1 MLNRI
6 KDYKFKNPDLLTRAL
21 THGSYSKEN
30 YQRLEFLGD
39 SILDF
44 VVGDYLFKKCE
55 EDEGKLTKL
64 RASFVSEQYL
74 CKIFDEL
81 EVEKN
86 VLVGKSYKSSLSK
99 ALKCDIFE
107 AIVAAIYLDGGFEVT
122 KKFVIHVLKLGNY
135 KTIKDTDY
143 KSQLQELFQKQSKSN
158 KVSYKLISQEGLS
171 HDPHFKV
178 AVLLNKEK
186 YGEGEGHSKQEAEQ
200 QGAKIVLKK
209 LKKTIDKGN

>member
-1 MLNRI
+1 MVKSVKN
-6 KDYKFKNPDLLTRAL
+6 YKFKKPILLTQAL
-21 THGSYSKEN
+21 THGSYSKNN

-44 VVGDYLFKKCE
+44 VVGDYLFNKCD

-81 EVEKN
+81 DIEKEVF
-86 VLVGKSYKSSLSK
+86 VGKSFKSNLSK
-99 ALKCDIFE
+99 ALKADIFE
-107 AIVAAIYLDGGFEVT
+107 AIVAAIYLDGGFEVA
-122 KKFVIHVLKLGNY
+122 KKFVIQTLKLGNY

-143 KSQLQELFQKQSKSN
+143 KSQLQEYFQKQLKTN
-158 KVSYKLISQEGLS
+158 KVSYKLISQEGAS
-171 HDPHFKV
+171 HEPHFKI

-186 YGEGEGHSKQEAEQ
+186 LGEGEGNSKQEAEQ
-200 QGAKIVLKK
+200 HGAKLVLKK
-209 LKKTIDKGN
+209 VKKTIDKGN

>member
-1 MLNRI
+1 MVKSVKN
-6 KDYKFKNPDLLTRAL
+6 YKFKKPILLTQAL
-21 THGSYSKEN
+21 THGSYSKNN

-44 VVGDYLFKKCE
+44 VVGDYLFNKCD

-81 EVEKN
+81 DIEKE
-86 VLVGKSYKSSLSK
+86 VLVGKSFKSNLSK
-99 ALKCDIFE
+99 ALKADIFE
-107 AIVAAIYLDGGFEVT
+107 AIVAAIYLDGGFEVA
-122 KKFVIHVLKLGNY
+122 KKFVIQTLKLGNY

-143 KSQLQELFQKQSKSN
+143 KSQLQEYFQKQLKTN
-158 KVSYKLISQEGLS
+158 KVSYKLISQEGAS
-171 HDPHFKV
+171 HEPHFKI

-186 YGEGEGHSKQEAEQ
+186 LGEGEGNSKQEAEQ
-200 QGAKIVLKK
+200 HGAKLVLKK
-209 LKKTIDKGN
+209 VKKTIDKGN